1 MIGTTLSHYKIVSQL
16 GKGGMGEVWRAED
29 TTLGR
34 EVAIKVLPDA
44 VASDP
49 ERLARFEREAK
60 VLAALDHGNI
70 AAIYGLEEVDGR
82 QLLVMQLIEGEDL
95 QQHITHGALSI
106 ENALPI
112 ARQIAMALE
121 SAHEKGIVH
130 RDLKPAN
137 VVVTP
142 DGDVKVL
149 DFGLAKA
156 LEGDPSSSG
165 SHPQLTQSP
174 TLTAN
179 MTEAGVLLGTA
190 AYMSPEQ
197 ARGQSADRRADIWA
211 FGVVLME
218 MLTGKG
224 VYAGDTVSDTLAGVL
239 AREPEW
245 EELPDS
251 TPRRV
256 RDLLERCLDKDA
268 RTRLRDIGEAR
279 IAIDA
284 YLADPHLEKEEE
296 AEAAGAAVEKPT
308 WKRLLPWA
316 VAAVAIGALTTSF
329 LLQKYRSEPQQPPV
343 RLEAVLS
350 EDPLFID
357 LGSAVVLSPDGS
369 KVVYIVNQDAGQGMY
384 LRSLDRLQP
393 TQLFDGSESAY
404 HPFFS
409 PDGKWI
415 GYVTPGELKKVPITG
430 GTPITLCSLDRSRG
444 ASWGPDGK
452 IVFTQADRS
461 GLMLVS
467 ENGGEPEVLTTLDE
481 AAGEITHRW
490 PEMLPD
496 GKAVI
501 FNSATEDMNSADDA
515 IIEAVM
521 LATGER
527 KILHRG
533 GYYPRYTATGH
544 LVFIRDNTLFGLA
557 FDPDKVEPIGAPAP
571 LVEGITSNAGPG
583 GAQFTVSNNGTLAFV
598 SGELGV
604 ASYPIVWVDRTGQV
618 TPLWDTP
625 ASYGAPKLSP
635 DGKRLSLSILRDNN
649 WDVWIYDLE
658 REVAT
663 RLTFDEAYD
672 ADQFWS
678 PDGEYLIFNSSREGL
693 QTPFRKRA
701 DGSGEAERLTQDKND
716 FWGYSMTP
724 DGRYIIGETLSQS
737 ADLMV
742 LDLEAEDAPQPY
754 LASSFDERYPDFSPD
769 GRWVAYA
776 STESGK
782 AEVYV
787 RPFPAGGGKW
797 QISDGGGAWP
807 RWTKGGRELVYRTN
821 SGIMAVTVDGSGPSF
836 TVGRPEPVVEGEFR
850 GGLFGIPVAGF
861 IFADFDISPDG
872 TRFVVFPGTED
883 ELSQTHATFMFN
895 WFEDLNK
902 TLPR

>member
-1 MIGTTLSHYKIVSQL
+1 
-16 GKGGMGEVWRAED
+16 
-29 TTLGR
+29 

-70 AAIYGLEEVDGR
+70 AAIYGLEEVEGR
-82 QLLVMQLIEGEDL
+82 QLLVMQLVEGENL
-95 QQHITHGALSI
+95 QQRISRGALSLG
-106 ENALPI
+106 EALPI
-112 ARQIAMALE
+112 AEQIANALE

-142 DGDVKVL
+142 EGQVKVL

-174 TLTAN
+174 TLTAQ

-218 MLTGKG
+218 MLTGKT

-245 EELPDS
+245 EELPES

-256 RDLLERCLDKDA
+256 RQLLERCLDKDA

-284 YLADPHLEKEEE
+284 YLANPKLEEQE
-296 AEAAGAAVEKPT
+296 ATAAGEIVEQPL
-308 WKRLLPWA
+308 WRRWLPWA
-316 VAAVAIGALTTSF
+316 VAAVAIVASAGMFVASRP
-329 LLQKYRSEPQQPPV
+329 KARPV
-343 RLEAVLS
+343 EKPIRLEAQLS
-350 EDPLFID
+350 PESLWVP
-357 LGSAVVLSPDGS
+357 LGSSVVLSPDGNQIAF
-369 KVVYIVNQDAGQGMY
+369 VVNRNDSQAIL
-384 LRSLDRLQP
+384 LRSLDKLQP
-393 TQLFDGSESAY
+393 TPLVDATNGSPY

-409 PDGKWI
+409 PDGTWV
-415 GYVTPGELKKVPITG
+415 GFVTPGELKKMPVTG
-430 GTPITLCSLDRSRG
+430 GTPITLCELDRSRG
-444 ASWGPDGK
+444 ADWGPDGK
-452 IVFTQADRS
+452 IVFSAGDRS
-461 GLMLVS
+461 GLALVS
-467 ENGGEPEVLTTLDE
+467 ENGGEPEQLTNLDTE
-481 AAGEITHRW
+481 AGEISHRW
-490 PEMLPD
+490 PQFLPS

-501 FNSATEDMNSADDA
+501 FNSATEDIDSANDA
-515 IIEAVM
+515 VIEAVM
-521 LATGER
+521 VDTGER
-527 KILHRG
+527 KVITQG
-533 GYYPRYTATGH
+533 GYYPRYAPTGH
-544 LVFIRDNTLFGLA
+544 LVFIRDNTLFGMA
-557 FDPDKVEPIGAPAP
+557 FDAERVEATGAPAP
-571 LVEGITSNAGPG
+571 LIEGVTSSAGPG
-583 GAQFTVSNNGTLAFV
+583 GAQYSIASNGTLAYV
-598 SGELGV
+598 SGEIGV
-604 ASYPIVWVDRTGQV
+604 AEYPVVWVDRQGQ
-618 TPLWDTP
+618 TSPLWETE

-649 WDVWIYDLE
+649 WDVWLYDLE

-663 RLTFDEAYD
+663 RLTFDDSYD

-678 PDGEYLIFNSSREGL
+678 ADGEYLIFNSSREGL

-701 DGSGEAERLTQDKND
+701 DGSGDAERLTQDKND
-716 FWGYSMTP
+716 FWAYAMTP
-724 DGRYIIGETLSQS
+724 DGRYLIGETLSQS
-737 ADLMV
+737 ADLMI
-742 LDLEAEDAPQPY
+742 LDLEGDGAPEPY

-776 STESGK
+776 SDESGR

-787 RPFPAGGGKW
+787 RAFPASGGKW

-807 RWTKGGRELVYRTN
+807 RWTKGGRELVFRTEDA
-821 SGIMAVTVDGSGPSF
+821 IMAVEVDGTTNSF
-836 TVGRPEPVVEGEFR
+836 QVGKPRQVVAGEFR
-850 GGLFGIPVAGF
+850 GGLRGIPVAGF
-861 IFADFDISPDG
+861 IFADYDVSPDG
-872 TRFVVFPGTED
+872 ERFVMFPGSED
-883 ELSQTHATFMFN
+883 ELTQTHATLVFN
-895 WFEDLNK
+895 WFDELEK
-902 TLPR
+902 TLPH

>member
-1 MIGTTLSHYKIVSQL
+1 MIGKTLSHYKIVSQL

-34 EVAIKVLPDA
+34 EVAIKVLPEA

-70 AAIYGLEEVDGR
+70 AAIYGLEEVEGR
-82 QLLVMQLIEGEDL
+82 QLLVMQLVEGENL
-95 QQHITHGALSI
+95 QQRIARGALSL
-106 ENALPI
+106 EEALPI
-112 ARQIAMALE
+112 TRQIAEALE

-137 VVVTP
+137 VMVTP
-142 DGDVKVL
+142 EGQVKVL

-156 LEGDPSSSG
+156 LEADPASSG

-174 TLTAN
+174 TLTAQ
-179 MTEAGVLLGTA
+179 MTGAGVLLGTA

-211 FGVVLME
+211 LGVVLME
-218 MLTGKG
+218 MLTGET
-224 VYAGDTVSDTLAGVL
+224 VYAGDTLSDTLAGVL

-245 EELPDS
+245 DALPET

-256 RDLLERCLDKDA
+256 RSLLERCLDKEV
-268 RTRLRDIGEAR
+268 RTRLRDVGEAR

-284 YLADPHLEKEEE
+284 YLANPHEEE
-296 AEAAGAAVEKPT
+296 EQAADVAGIAATQPT

-316 VAAVAIGALTTSF
+316 IAAGAVLALVGVFVAARLET
-329 LLQKYRSEPQQPPV
+329 EPPKPVV

-350 EDPLFID
+350 EEPLFVP

-369 KVVYIVNQDAGQGMY
+369 QIAYIVDQDEGQAMY

-393 TQLFDGSESAY
+393 TLLIGGSDSPY

-409 PDGKWI
+409 PDGKWV
-415 GYVTPGELKKVPITG
+415 GFVTPSELKKVPITG

-452 IVFTQADRS
+452 IVFSQADRS
-461 GLMLVS
+461 GLMMVS

-490 PEMLPD
+490 PQMLPN

-501 FNSATEDMNSADDA
+501 FISATEDINSADNA

-527 KILHRG
+527 KVLHRG
-533 GYYPRYTATGH
+533 GYYPRYLPTGH

-557 FDPDKVEPIGAPAP
+557 FDPEKVEPIGAPAP

-583 GAQFTVSNNGTLAFV
+583 GAQYSVSDNGTLAYV
-598 SGELGV
+598 SGEIGV
-604 ASYPIVWVDRTGQV
+604 AEYPIVWVDRAGQS
-618 TPLWDTP
+618 TALWDTP

-635 DGKRLSLSILRDNN
+635 DEKRLSLSILRDNN

-663 RLTFDEAYD
+663 RLTFDEGYD

-678 PDGEYLIFNSSREGL
+678 PDGEYLIFSSNREGL

-716 FWGYSMTP
+716 FWAYSMTP
-724 DGRYIIGETLSQS
+724 DGRFMIGETLGQS
-737 ADLMV
+737 SDLMI
-742 LDLEAEDAPQPY
+742 LDLEGEGVPEPY
-754 LASSFDERYPDFSPD
+754 LASSFDERYPEFSPD

-782 AEVYV
+782 LEIYV
-787 RPFPAGGGKW
+787 RPFPASGGKW

-807 RWTKGGRELVYRTN
+807 LWTKEGRELIYRTN
-821 SGIMAVTVDGSGPSF
+821 TGIMAVTVDGSGQSF
-836 TVGRPEPVVEGEFR
+836 SVGKPKPVVEGEFL
-850 GGLFGIPVAGF
+850 GGLFGVPVAGF
-861 IFADFDISPDG
+861 IFADFDVTADG
-872 TRFVVFPGTED
+872 EDFIMFPGTED
-883 ELSQTHATFMFN
+883 QLSQTHTTMVFN
-895 WFEDLNK
+895 WFDELKK
-902 TLPR
+902 TLPQ